1 MQISKL
7 IGAQFQVFSSSIREL
22 GRDRLRLLGSVTGGH
37 MVIHWFQQL
46 FPVALPF
53 VKAGLGLTDI
63 QVGALTTARQF
74 GQGTLNFPAGLL
86 ADALHRYRDVI
97 LASALI
103 LMGFSYLLFGVS
115 GEFWFAFLGS
125 GLVGLGTA
133 LWHPTAAAALSSRFP
148 ERRATA
154 MSIHGMGATLSD
166 SLAPLAL
173 GALFVFFPWDRV
185 VIWQIVPG
193 AVAGFLLW
201 RALRGLFKN
210 EEAPASRSTRFHE
223 MAALL
228 KNGSFVG
235 ISASRGFLTMGRV
248 VILTFL
254 PIYLTE
260 TLHYSGFVLG
270 VYIMLLHI
278 VGIFSQPVLG
288 YLSDRFGRKP
298 VLLPS
303 VLALSFLY
311 LLLAVVSPGLP
322 LTLVITAMG
331 TFFYTLMNVV
341 SAAIMDIAGSS
352 IQASSQGL
360 TTVITQVAVLP
371 TPVIAGYLAES
382 YGLESA
388 FVLASAFAFLGAFSL
403 IPLRLHQG
411 DLGNLAER

>member
-1 MQISKL
+1 MQAKKL
-7 IGAQFQVFSSSIREL
+7 FGRRVEQFFLSIQGL
-22 GRDRLRLLGSVTGGH
+22 GRDRLRLLGSVTAGH
-37 MVIHWFQQL
+37 VVIHWFQQL

-53 VKAGLGLTDI
+53 VKSGLGLSDV

-74 GQGTLNFPAGLL
+74 GQGTLNLPAGLL
-86 ADALHRYRDVI
+86 ADALHRHRDLI
-97 LASALI
+97 LASALV
-103 LMGFSYLLFGVS
+103 LMGLAYLLFGVR
-115 GEFWFAFLGS
+115 GGFWLAFLAS

-154 MSIHGMGATLSD
+154 LSIHGMGATLSD

-173 GALFVFFPWDRV
+173 GALFVFFPWERV
-185 VIWQIVPG
+185 VVWQIVPG
-193 AVAGFLLW
+193 AIAGFLLW
-201 RALRGLFKN
+201 RALLGLFRN
-210 EEAPASRSTRFHE
+210 EDAPASRSTRFRE

-228 KNGSFVG
+228 RNVAFVG
-235 ISASRGFLTMGRV
+235 ISAARGFLTMARV

-260 TLHYSGFVLG
+260 TLQYSAFVLG

-303 VLALSFLY
+303 VFALGLLY
-311 LLLAVVSPGLP
+311 LLLAVVAPGLP

-331 TFFYTLMNVV
+331 TFFYTLMNVI
-341 SAAIMDIAGSS
+341 SAAVMDIAGST

-371 TPVIAGYLAES
+371 TPVLAGYLAES
-382 YGLESA
+382 YGLEST
-388 FVLASAFAFLGAFSL
+388 FILASGFALLSAISLVPLALYRGA
-403 IPLRLHQG
+403 PNR
-411 DLGNLAER
+411 